1 MLGFNLGTLCE
12 ARLRRRFKSD
22 PRNDRINKNTN
33 IKHLQRT
40 SARHAVRRSTLEASS
55 RRKQAVCDLRVEP
68 SEPRGQSTRSRIRI
82 TLNEA
87 AGVAAQVPRE
97 VDRYPIGGWRRTLRP
112 PISFSWVVEKGGTAA
127 PGRSRID
134 SADTGGCG
142 AARRRGARAR
152 ARFIRGTKCVVVTAL
167 YPPWERVYTSALIYR
182 QRRARLGYG

>member
-40 SARHAVRRSTLEASS
+40 SARHAVHRDARGEFSTETSS
-55 RRKQAVCDLRVEP
+55 LSSDLRVEP
-68 SEPRGQSTRSRIRI
+68 SEPRGQF
-82 TLNEA
+82 
-87 AGVAAQVPRE
+87 
-97 VDRYPIGGWRRTLRP
+97 VDEIADPNYAERGG
-112 PISFSWVVEKGGTAA
+112 G
-127 PGRSRID
+127 
-134 SADTGGCG
+134 
-142 AARRRGARAR
+142 RRGASASRSRSIPNRRVEADATTTDQLFVGGRKGRHSRPRQVADRQRRYGRLRRSETSRR